1 MLCKRALFGRPCAAC
16 LLALMAAWYVVLFSD
31 ELLNFHRGGVWR
43 AYFVPSPDTWDAIH
57 RHGQQNSGGVWKYD
71 QQRLTRSDVFR
82 YLARKKYTSLL
93 DVSCNVGFILSSL
106 MKMHPAAKHYGT
118 DISVT
123 MVETAQENCPMCAG
137 FAQFDLGRLSEE
149 VSSPQELLHEAWG
162 DSRKAAPKTF
172 DVILVSDVL
181 YYISWGG
188 IPPVLFTCECCC
200 GIFRRLAL
208 PSQRRFMENLAS
220 LANDEVLFS
229 SHQGN
234 LAVTEMMKA
243 LGAQL
248 EGALFRLPGTAGKK
262 RHGSV
267 QWRGS

>member
-31 ELLNFHRGGVWR
+31 ELLNFHRWGVWR

-149 VSSPQELLHEAWG
+149 GCRHPKSCCMRHGVTAGRRRQRLL
-162 DSRKAAPKTF
+162 

-208 PSQRRFMENLAS
+208 SVPEEIYGESGQ
-220 LANDEVLFS
+220 
-229 SHQGN
+229 
-234 LAVTEMMKA
+234 
-243 LGAQL
+243 
-248 EGALFRLPGTAGKK
+248 PG
-262 RHGSV
+262 
-267 QWRGS
+267 Q